1 MQTSSN
7 TTCDVI
13 DIDVQA
19 NLEMYLIEPILKP
32 QQVSHRHQSGKWQ
45 RRGGVGGQ
53 WKMDG
58 VKWTRSGQGLK
69 VSWSG
74 VGLAGW
80 VCGDSLVWGLDE
92 WVGRVGVR
100 WVGLESGV

>member
-32 QQVSHRHQSGKWQ
+32 QLVSHRHQSGKWQ

-53 WKMDG
+53 WKMG
-58 VKWTRSGQGLK
+58 GGQMGKVRSGPEGQLIGCG
-69 VSWSG
+69 VSW
-74 VGLAGW
+74 VGGW
-80 VCGDSLVWGLDE
+80 WQFG
-92 WVGRVGVR
+92 VGVR
-100 WVGLESGV
+100 WVGGESGG